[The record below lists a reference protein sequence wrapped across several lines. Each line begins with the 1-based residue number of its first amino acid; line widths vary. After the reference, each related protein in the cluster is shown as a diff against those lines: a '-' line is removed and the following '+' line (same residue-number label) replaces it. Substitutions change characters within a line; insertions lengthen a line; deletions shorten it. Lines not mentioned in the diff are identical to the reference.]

1 MTTATTIMTVPAST
15 ASTAFQARA
24 ASVLAR
30 GAMLLAAARAPN
42 AHAHVIAA
50 GNAGA
55 NPLEWPFEP
64 FVIVLLA
71 AAAVGYALGYRRL
84 ARHSRH
90 GRTQLAHRAAAFSAA
105 IATLF
110 VALCTPLDTLG
121 GALFSA
127 HMVQHELLM
136 IVAAPLA
143 VLGRPLPTWLWVLP
157 PRARLCAARFTRARW
172 LRATW
177 RTATAPVPAW
187 LLHATALWIWH
198 IPRCF
203 DAALASPAVH
213 TLQHA
218 SFLVSA
224 LLFWRA
230 VFDDAARPA
239 RGASAALS
247 LFTTMAHTAA
257 LGALITLS
265 PGLWYLPYAETTTA
279 LGLAPLEDQQLG
291 GLVMWV
297 PAGLAYVA
305 AALALVARWLR
316 RPTGIRAGAR

>member
-1 MTTATTIMTVPAST
+1 MTMGAAIMRAPGSRR
-15 ASTAFQARA
+15 STAFTAL
-24 ASVLAR
+24 VR
-30 GAMLLAAARAPN
+30 GAMLIAGAQTPD

-50 GNAGA
+50 GSVDTNALG
-55 NPLEWPFEP
+55 WPFEP
-64 FVIVLLA
+64 FVIALLA
-71 AAAVGYALGYRRL
+71 TAAVGYALGYRRL
-84 ARHSRH
+84 ARQSRR
-90 GRTQLAHRAAAFSAA
+90 GRTQLMRRAAAFSVGL
-105 IATLF
+105 ATLF
-110 VALCTPLDTLG
+110 VALCTPLDTLSG
-121 GALFSA
+121 VLFSA

-143 VLGRPLPTWLWVLP
+143 VLGRPLPTWLWALP
-157 PRARLCAARFTRARW
+157 PSARFRVARVARTRW
-172 LRATW
+172 LRTSW
-177 RTATAPVPAW
+177 RAATAPVPAW
-187 LLHATALWIWH
+187 LLHAAALWIWH

-203 DAALASPAVH
+203 DAALAAPGVH

-218 SFLVSA
+218 SFLGSA

-239 RGASAALS
+239 HGASAALS
-247 LFTTMAHTAA
+247 LFTTMVHTAA

-316 RPTGIRAGAR
+316 RPAGLRAEAP

>member
-1 MTTATTIMTVPAST
+1 
-15 ASTAFQARA
+15 
-24 ASVLAR
+24 
-30 GAMLLAAARAPN
+30 MLLAAARASN
-42 AHAHVIAA
+42 THAHVLVA
-50 GNAGA
+50 GSSADA
-55 NPLEWPFEP
+55 SPLGWPFEP
-64 FVIVLLA
+64 FVIALLA
-71 AAAVGYALGYRRL
+71 AAAAGYALGYRRL
-84 ARHSRH
+84 ARQSRH
-90 GRTQLAHRAAAFSAA
+90 GRTQLARRAAAFAA
-105 IATLF
+105 GIATLF
-110 VALCTPLDTLG
+110 VALCSPLDTLS

-143 VLGRPLPTWLWVLP
+143 VLGRPLPTWLWALP
-157 PRARLCAARFTRARW
+157 PRARTRTTRFARTRW
-172 LRATW
+172 LRSTW

-187 LLHATALWIWH
+187 LLHAAALWVWH

-203 DAALASPAVH
+203 DAALASPVVH

-218 SFLVSA
+218 SFLGSA

-239 RGASAALS
+239 HGASAALS
-247 LFTTMAHTAA
+247 LFTTMVHTAA

-316 RPTGIRAGAR
+316 RPAGIRAGAP

>member
-1 MTTATTIMTVPAST
+1 MSAAASGTSST
-15 ASTAFQARA
+15 ASAARA
-24 ASVLAR
+24 ASAFVR
-30 GAMLLAAARAPN
+30 CAMLLAAARASG

-50 GNAGA
+50 GGTDA
-55 NPLEWPFEP
+55 NPFRWPFEP
-64 FVIVLLA
+64 FVIALLA
-71 AAAVGYALGYRRL
+71 AAAVGYTLGYRRL
-84 ARHSRH
+84 ARQSRH
-90 GRTQLAHRAAAFSAA
+90 GRAQLARRAAAFAA
-105 IATLF
+105 GLATLF

-143 VLGRPLPTWLWVLP
+143 VLGRPLPTWLWALP
-157 PRARLCAARFTRARW
+157 PRARFRAARIARARG
-172 LRATW
+172 LRTTW

-187 LLHATALWIWH
+187 LLHAAALWIWH

-213 TLQHA
+213 ALQHA
-218 SFLVSA
+218 SFVGSA

-239 RGASAALS
+239 HGASAALS
-247 LFTTMAHTAA
+247 LFTTMVHTAA

-265 PGLWYLPYAETTTA
+265 PGLWYVPYAETTTA

-316 RPTGIRAGAR
+316 RPAGIRAEVR